1 MATKFVDTHP
11 QFTVYVNGSF
21 APAADGEIEFF
32 NVGTTGAANRRDTY
46 NVPSPSDPVDP
57 SEINPNPVPLDGYGR
72 STVPIFLVGTY
83 NTVIRDSEGNQLD
96 TVDNVEGSGVQGVA
110 SLIVTNVAALAE
122 LDTDVYTSC
131 YVLCTTTLGDGGQG
145 WFYFDSNS
153 AVSDNGVSI
162 IEPDLGGGR
171 WYLQNNAHDSITVL
185 SAAGTSDAIT
195 ITTAPPTTAFDA
207 KRVFYV
213 QNTQGANTL
222 TNPTLT
228 INGLAAKT
236 IKRDNSTA
244 LAVGDCGLAGY
255 IMQLKLIADSSA
267 VILLNPKTPPVDNS
281 TIEVSSAAIRVKA
294 AGITNNEMAAN
305 SIAQTNMQ
313 DNSVGYDEMR
323 NDAIH
328 QNELYTGTSTSTF
341 TVDFFG
347 GQTQID
353 DQTDSGGQYS
363 FWFYSEITAVNGVNG
378 SSMFWF
384 SAGARESTSHAS
396 KDTRI
401 ALCGLDLT
409 TSGATPIDADG
420 ATTNRFV
427 DASPPYD
434 LGHGNIPLFISLRI
448 NKDGKI
454 TGTQCSTAPVWAH
467 NGKTCITPDRHSKVL
482 NPVTGKRIG
491 TRKYKTVINPESEII
506 IPPWEGGDIKK
517 WNLEKYLHP
526 EMVEIEIDTAFK
538 NKDMN
543 DIPHPFIS
551 RKEGDRVVMIEPT
564 CSLVDELA
572 IIHNKGVSIGKLF
585 QEGWLELVDK
595 IDVYNSPIGVE
606 VYSARWKNSI

>member
-96 TVDNVEGSGVQGVA
+96 TVDNVEGSGVQGEA

-122 LDTDVYTSC
+122 LDTNVYTSC
-131 YVLCTTTLGDGGQG
+131 YVLGTTTVGDGGQG

-185 SAAGTSDAIT
+185 SAAGTADAIT
-195 ITTAPPTTAFDA
+195 ITTAPPTTTFNA

-222 TNPTLT
+222 TNPTIT

-244 LAVGDCGLAGY
+244 LAVGDCGGVGY
-255 IMQLKLIADSSA
+255 IMQLKLLADASA

-294 AGITNNEMAAN
+294 AGITNNEIGLNAVENDNLAN
-305 SIAQTNMQ
+305 DSVNTNEIVDQ
-313 DNSVGYDEMR
+313 
-323 NDAIH
+323 AI
-328 QNELYTGTSTSTF
+328 TSAKMK
-341 TVDFFG
+341 
-347 GQTQID
+347 QP
-353 DQTDSGGQYS
+353 
-363 FWFYSEITAVNGVNG
+363 TA
-378 SSMFWF
+378 
-384 SAGARESTSHAS
+384 
-396 KDTRI
+396 
-401 ALCGLDLT
+401 
-409 TSGATPIDADG
+409 
-420 ATTNRFV
+420 
-427 DASPPYD
+427 
-434 LGHGNIPLFISLRI
+434 GN
-448 NKDGKI
+448 
-454 TGTQCSTAPVWAH
+454 T
-467 NGKTCITPDRHSKVL
+467 
-482 NPVTGKRIG
+482 
-491 TRKYKTVINPESEII
+491 
-506 IPPWEGGDIKK
+506 
-517 WNLEKYLHP
+517 
-526 EMVEIEIDTAFK
+526 
-538 NKDMN
+538 
-543 DIPHPFIS
+543 
-551 RKEGDRVVMIEPT
+551 
-564 CSLVDELA
+564 
-572 IIHNKGVSIGKLF
+572 
-585 QEGWLELVDK
+585 
-595 IDVYNSPIGVE
+595 
-606 VYSARWKNSI
+606 